1 MTTETIP
8 ARSAIDKKYTWNAE
22 SMFATPAAWEREVK
36 DILAS
41 IPLVKK
47 FQGHLKEG
55 PATLLQAF
63 QAVEELLARTDR
75 IVVYAGFAYSVDTTD
90 QDAAAMTGK
99 SQGVFGQ
106 ASAAASFLNP
116 ELLEIGEKT
125 LRLWL
130 KDEPGL
136 AIHKHYIDD
145 LFRKQAHVRSAE
157 VEEILGMLADPFSGP
172 LTTASM
178 LTNADFKFN
187 PATDTAGNRLEMNE
201 GTLWKIL
208 STEDRRARQ
217 TAWETYM
224 DKHLEFKN
232 TLASNLANSIR
243 QNVFQKK
250 VRKHETALGASLFEQ
265 NIPVDVFHNLINT
278 FQKNL
283 PVWQRYFEIRK
294 KGLGVSELQPYDM
307 WAPLAKNRI
316 KIPFEKAVDWIGEGL
331 LPLGKEYV
339 GILRNGCLEERWVDV
354 YPNQGKRTGAFSWGT
369 KGTHPFIMMSYTDE
383 IFSLSTLAH
392 ELGHSMHSYLTWEN
406 QPLVSSN
413 YSLFVAEV
421 ASNFHQATVRA
432 HLLQSNDDR
441 DFQIS
446 VIEEAMANFY
456 RYFFI
461 MPTLARFE
469 LATHDLVAQGESL
482 TADGMIDLM
491 AGLFSEGYGDK
502 VHVDRER
509 VGITWAYFQHL
520 FQDFYV
526 YQYATG
532 ISGAHALS
540 GRVLRGEANA
550 VEDYLG
556 FLKSGASDYPLN
568 VLRKAGVDLA
578 SPKPVEETF
587 AVMSSYIDRLEKL
600 LG

>member
-1 MTTETIP
+1 MTTDTIP

-22 SMFATPAAWEREVK
+22 SLFASPAAWEAEVK
-36 DILAS
+36 EILAG
-41 IPLVKK
+41 IPAVKQ
-47 FQGHLKEG
+47 FQGRIKEG
-55 PATLLQAF
+55 PATLLLAF
-63 QAVEELLARTDR
+63 QAVDELLARTDR
-75 IVVYAGFAYSVDTTD
+75 IVVYAGFAHSVDTAN
-90 QDAAAMTGK
+90 QQAAAMEGK

-106 ASAAASFLNP
+106 VSAATSFLNP
-116 ELLEIGEKT
+116 ELLAIGEST
-125 LRLWL
+125 LRQWL
-130 KDEPGL
+130 EQEPGL
-136 AIHKHYIDD
+136 AIYRHYVDN

-172 LTTASM
+172 QTTASM
-178 LTNADFKFN
+178 LTNADFRFE
-187 PATDTAGNRLEMNE
+187 PATGSAGDKLEMNE

-208 STEDRRARQ
+208 ATQDRKARQ
-217 TAWETYM
+217 TAWEIYM

-243 QNVFQKK
+243 QNVFQMKA
-250 VRKHETALGASLFEQ
+250 RKHAGALEASLFEQ
-265 NIPVDVFHNLINT
+265 NIPVEVFHNLIET
-278 FQKNL
+278 FKKNL

-294 KGLGVSELQPYDM
+294 KALGVSELHPYDM
-307 WAPLAKNRI
+307 WAPLASKRV

-331 LPLGKEYV
+331 LPLGKDYV

-406 QPLVSSN
+406 QPLASSN

-469 LATHDLVAQGESL
+469 LATHTQVEQGESL
-482 TADGMIDLM
+482 TAEGMIDLM
-491 AGLFSEGYGDK
+491 ADLFSEGYGDK
-502 VHVDRER
+502 VQVDRER

-520 FQDFYV
+520 FTDFYV

-540 GRVLRGEANA
+540 GRVLRGEPHA

-556 FLKSGASDYPLN
+556 FLKSGASDYPLE
-568 VLRKAGVDLA
+568 VLRRAGVDLA
-578 SPKPVEETF
+578 SPRPVEETF
-587 AVMSSYIDRLEKL
+587 AVMSGYIDRLEKL

>member
-1 MTTETIP
+1 MTTDTIP

-22 SMFATPAAWEREVK
+22 SMFATPAAWDAEVK
-36 DILAS
+36 DIIAS
-41 IPLVKK
+41 IPGVRK
-47 FQGHLKEG
+47 FQGRLKEG
-55 PATLLQAF
+55 PATLLNAL
-63 QAVEELLARTDR
+63 QAVQELQARVNR
-75 IVVYAGFAYSVDTTD
+75 VVVYAGFAYSVDTTD
-90 QDAAAMTGK
+90 QNAAALAGK
-99 SQGVFGQ
+99 SQGAFGQ
-106 ASAAASFLNP
+106 VGAAISFLNP

-125 LRLWL
+125 LRQWL

-136 AIHKHYIDD
+136 AIYAHYVDD
-145 LFRKQAHVRSAE
+145 LFRKQAHVRSGE

-172 LTTASM
+172 VTTASM

-187 PATDTAGNRLEMNE
+187 PAVDSAGNAIAMNE

-208 STEDRRARQ
+208 STEDRQARQ

-232 TLASNLANSIR
+232 TLSSNLANSIK
-243 QNVFQKK
+243 QNIFQMKA
-250 VRKHETALGASLFEQ
+250 RKHESALAASLYQ
-265 NIPVDVFHNLINT
+265 DNIPVEVFHNLIDT
-278 FQKNL
+278 FKQNL

-307 WAPLAKNRI
+307 WAPLTKKRI
-316 KIPFEKAVDWIGEGL
+316 KIPFEQAVDWIGEGL

-354 YPNQGKRTGAFSWGT
+354 YPNQGKRTGAFSWGA

-383 IFSLSTLAH
+383 IFSVSTLAH

-406 QPLVSSN
+406 QPQVSSE

-421 ASNFHQATVRA
+421 ASNFNQAMVRA

-446 VIEEAMANFY
+446 VIEEAMANFF

-469 LATHDLVAQGESL
+469 LATHELVEKGESL
-482 TADGMIDLM
+482 TADVMINLM
-491 AGLFSEGYGDK
+491 TDLFSEGYGGK
-502 VHVDRER
+502 VQLDRER
-509 VGITWAYFQHL
+509 VGITWAYFPHL
-520 FQDFYV
+520 FSDFYV

-550 VEDYLG
+550 VDDYLG
-556 FLKSGASDYPLN
+556 FLKSGSSAYALD

-587 AVMSSYIDRLEKL
+587 AVMSGYIDRLEKL
-600 LG
+600 LA